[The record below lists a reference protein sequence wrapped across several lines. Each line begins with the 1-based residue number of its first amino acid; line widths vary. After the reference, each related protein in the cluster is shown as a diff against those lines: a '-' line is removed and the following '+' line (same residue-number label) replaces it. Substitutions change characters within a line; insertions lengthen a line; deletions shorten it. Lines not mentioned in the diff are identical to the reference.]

1 MPSFLAHCPAVA
13 FVTAAAAR
21 GSSAGQ
27 QGLSTLTKC
36 GGPGAWAGEGHHG
49 GQSTWGQTLVSDS
62 SWKPR
67 RMEAQA
73 ALAERA
79 VHGPDSTREQGREG
93 MP

>member
-1 MPSFLAHCPAVA
+1 MPSFLAHCLAVA

-27 QGLSTLTKC
+27 QGLSTLTEC
-36 GGPGAWAGEGHHG
+36 GGPGAWAGEGHQEA
-49 GQSTWGQTLVSDS
+49 QSTWGQTSVSDS
-62 SWKPR
+62 GWEPGR
-67 RMEAQA
+67 TEAQA

-79 VHGPDSTREQGREG
+79 VHGPDSTRERGTEG